1 MDLYIRGIR
10 KSTYY
15 FGFVTWEIEPSE
27 LDQTH
32 FQPDHKKKK
41 NTTTSDTDE
50 KQTEN
55 KELNY

>member
-10 KSTYY
+10 KNTYY
-15 FGFVTWEIEPSE
+15 FGFVTWKIEPSE

-41 NTTTSDTDE
+41 NTTSTDTDE
-50 KQTEN
+50 KETA
-55 KELNY
+55 KK